1 MPAAPINFDPAS
13 LEKSIRLF
21 QRLGTA
27 SWVANLILLALAI
40 YQFVL
45 VGYTIKVDAFFII
58 VNVLNVVTFYLTYKV
73 YDHLALLKV
82 RHSYVL
88 NNPTPPQD
96 HVQ

>member
-1 MPAAPINFDPAS
+1 MSNPQPTFDIPT
-13 LEKSIRLF
+13 LEKGIRLF

-45 VGYTIKVDAFFII
+45 VGCTIKVDTFFVV
-58 VNVLNVVTFYLTYKV
+58 VNVLNIVTFYLTYKV

-82 RHSYVL
+82 RHTYIL